1 MRINAK
7 VSLNSFNNFE
17 SKKKSENEWMS
28 LNKVL
33 ENYLDTQIW
42 KPCNRIKEKSGAEM
56 IKNTEKS
63 YECKICM
70 DNQLIVAL

>member
-1 MRINAK
+1 
-7 VSLNSFNNFE
+7 
-17 SKKKSENEWMS
+17 MS

-70 DNQLIVAL
+70 DNQLIVTMWSYCLLWRLRKNYYLNVPYI

>member
-1 MRINAK
+1 
-7 VSLNSFNNFE
+7 
-17 SKKKSENEWMS
+17 MS

-33 ENYLDTQIW
+33 ENYLET
-42 KPCNRIKEKSGAEM
+42 KFENPCNRIEEKSGAEI